1 MRMLCDEQPQIEPVF
16 EHAYSCLGKK
26 RYNTRRKAEG
36 TAKKFAEVSNTSI
49 QHCYH
54 CPFCHGWHLTKM
66 SDNESRWLTRQR
78 RKEIRRTKKIKK
90 AKWRFC
96 AQNIGIDIPDEEAV
110 LVPYGETYEID

>member
-1 MRMLCDEQPQIEPVF
+1 
-16 EHAYSCLGKK
+16 
-26 RYNTRRKAEG
+26 
-36 TAKKFAEVSNTSI
+36 
-49 QHCYH
+49 
-54 CPFCHGWHLTKM
+54 M